1 AIVKGGIAYPLTAAR
16 PPVVEV
22 MESRVADLLACAR
35 KAGGI
40 RVVKNGPPDSLA
52 GYLRPV
58 VKMRERG
65 AADLLAGPAEAIVEM
80 VKRGIPNPLAGPRK
94 AVGAAMKGGVSDL
107 LAGALGKGRG
117 AEDE

>member
-1 AIVKGGIAYPLTAAR
+1 
-16 PPVVEV
+16 
-22 MESRVADLLACAR
+22 
-35 KAGGI
+35 
-40 RVVKNGPPDSLA
+40 
-52 GYLRPV
+52 
-58 VKMRERG
+58 MRERG